1 MASGINV
8 NDGPESWPATLETA
22 MLVVALLGERDI
34 RLKAHCE
41 RVANRAANFAEAFGF
56 FDEEGLQFL
65 YLAGLLHDTGYI
77 AAAEG
82 LFSKPEPLSEE
93 DRLTIKRHP
102 VTGVTLLSNYRGF
115 EAILPMVRHHHEAF
129 DGSGWPDGKRGED
142 IPPGARI
149 LHVIDYYDRLTAGRR
164 DNQGLTMDQALA
176 DIQEKSG
183 GAFDPALIPKFVE
196 FVQSTAGAAAA
207 DFILKNQTAFIKQAF
222 AAILQKFSSGKL
234 VPPAMP
240 QIVFELRNII
250 KRPES
255 SVKDL
260 TEVIERDPV
269 ISLRLISVAKSP
281 VYKGHG
287 DVKSVQAAI
296 PRLGFKET
304 LGVVVAIANKSLYEV
319 KVPQFRVL
327 LDKLWVHS
335 LVSAYASKLMAQSLS
350 LSDPEN
356 LFLMGLTH
364 DVGKVVLLRAFAEI
378 PQEEKLKS
386 EAILPAIQE
395 AHQSVGNML
404 LKRWGFGEDFTR
416 VVALHEG
423 ANFSEQTNKEILIVH
438 LANLLTRKMGFSFFE
453 WDGRDPAELPSAQLL
468 GLSSEAIQRVEDK
481 VKDIVKD
488 VAHLF

>member
-1 MASGINV
+1 MAPSTF
-8 NDGPESWPATLETA
+8 NDDPEDRQLAIETA
-22 MLVVALLGERDI
+22 MLVAALLGERDI

-41 RVANRAANFAEAFGF
+41 RVANHAANFAEVFGF
-56 FDEEGLQFL
+56 FNEDGLQGI

-77 AAAEG
+77 AAPEG
-82 LFSKPEPLSEE
+82 LFSKLPPLSDEE
-93 DRLTIKRHP
+93 LLAIKKHP
-102 VTGVTLLSNYRGF
+102 VTAETILSNHRLF
-115 EAILPMVRHHHEAF
+115 EVILPMIRHHHEAF
-129 DGSGWPDGKRGED
+129 DGSGWPDGKSGEA
-142 IPPGARI
+142 IPLGARI
-149 LHVIDYYDRLTAGRR
+149 LHLCDYFDRLTTGRR
-164 DNQGLTMDQALA
+164 ESERFSTDQALA
-176 DIQEKSG
+176 DVQEKAG
-183 GAFDPALIPKFVE
+183 GEFDPGLVSKFIQ
-196 FVQSTAGAAAA
+196 FMQSDSGAAD
-207 DFILKNQTAFIKQAF
+207 DFLLKKQTTFIKQAF
-222 AAILQKFSSGKL
+222 ASILQKFSSGKL

-250 KRPES
+250 KRPDS

-281 VYKGHG
+281 VYKGLG
-287 DVKSVQAAI
+287 DVKSIQAAI

-304 LGVVVAIANKSLYEV
+304 LSVVVAIANKSLYEV
-319 KVPQFRVL
+319 KAPQFRVL

-335 LVSAYASKLMAQSLS
+335 LVSGYASKLIAQILS
-350 LSDPEN
+350 LSDSET

-378 PQEEKLKS
+378 PQEEKLKA
-386 EAILPAIQE
+386 EAIMPAIQE

-404 LKRWGFGEDFTR
+404 LKRWGFGEEFTR

-423 ANFSEQTNKEILIVH
+423 SNFSDQTNKEILVVH

-468 GLSSEAIQRVEDK
+468 GLSSDVIQQVEEK
-481 VKDIVKD
+481 VRGIIKD

>member
-1 MASGINV
+1 MAPSTF
-8 NDGPESWPATLETA
+8 NDDPEDRQLAIETA
-22 MLVVALLGERDI
+22 MLVAALLGERDI

-41 RVANRAANFAEAFGF
+41 RVANHAANFAEVFGF
-56 FDEEGLQFL
+56 FNEDGLQGI
-65 YLAGLLHDTGYI
+65 YLAGLLHDTGDI
-77 AAAEG
+77 AAPEG
-82 LFSKPEPLSEE
+82 LFSKLPPLSDEE
-93 DRLTIKRHP
+93 LLAIKKHP
-102 VTGVTLLSNYRGF
+102 VTAETILSNHRLF
-115 EAILPMVRHHHEAF
+115 EVILPMIRHHHEAF
-129 DGSGWPDGKRGED
+129 DGSGWPDGKSGEA
-142 IPPGARI
+142 IPLGARI
-149 LHVIDYYDRLTAGRR
+149 LHLCDYFDRLTTGRR
-164 DNQGLTMDQALA
+164 ESERFSTDQALA
-176 DIQEKSG
+176 DVQEKAG
-183 GAFDPALIPKFVE
+183 GEFDPGLVSKFIQ
-196 FVQSTAGAAAA
+196 FMQSDSGAAD
-207 DFILKNQTAFIKQAF
+207 DFLLKKQTTFIKQAF
-222 AAILQKFSSGKL
+222 ASILQKFSSGKL

-250 KRPES
+250 KRPDS

-281 VYKGHG
+281 VYKGLG
-287 DVKSVQAAI
+287 DVKSIQAAI

-304 LGVVVAIANKSLYEV
+304 LSVVVAIANKSLYEV
-319 KVPQFRVL
+319 KAPQFRVL

-335 LVSAYASKLMAQSLS
+335 LVSGYASKLIAQILS
-350 LSDPEN
+350 LSDSET

-378 PQEEKLKS
+378 PQEEKLKA
-386 EAILPAIQE
+386 EAIMPAIQE

-404 LKRWGFGEDFTR
+404 LKRWGFGEEFTR

-423 ANFSEQTNKEILIVH
+423 SNFYDQTNKEIIVVH

-468 GLSSEAIQRVEDK
+468 GLSSDVIQQVEEK
-481 VKDIVKD
+481 VRGIIKD

>member
-1 MASGINV
+1 MAPSTF
-8 NDGPESWPATLETA
+8 NDDPEDRQLAIETA
-22 MLVVALLGERDI
+22 MLVAALLGERDI

-41 RVANRAANFAEAFGF
+41 RVANHAANFAEVFGF
-56 FDEEGLQFL
+56 FNEDGLQGI

-77 AAAEG
+77 AAPEG
-82 LFSKPEPLSEE
+82 LFSKLPPLSDEE
-93 DRLTIKRHP
+93 LLAIKKHP
-102 VTGVTLLSNYRGF
+102 VTAETILSNHRLF
-115 EAILPMVRHHHEAF
+115 EVILPMIRHHHEAF
-129 DGSGWPDGKRGED
+129 DGSGWPDGKSGEA
-142 IPPGARI
+142 IPLGARI
-149 LHVIDYYDRLTAGRR
+149 LHLCDYFDRLTTGRR
-164 DNQGLTMDQALA
+164 EPERLSVDQALA
-176 DIQEKSG
+176 DVQEKAG
-183 GAFDPALIPKFVE
+183 GEFDPGLVSKFVR
-196 FVQSTAGAAAA
+196 FMQSASGAAD
-207 DFILKNQTAFIKQAF
+207 DFLLKKQTTFIKQAF
-222 AAILQKFSSGKL
+222 ASILQKFSSGKL

-250 KRPES
+250 KRPDS

-281 VYKGHG
+281 VYKGLG
-287 DVKSVQAAI
+287 DVKSIQAAI

-304 LGVVVAIANKSLYEV
+304 LSVVVAIANKSLYEV
-319 KVPQFRVL
+319 KAPQFRVL

-335 LVSAYASKLMAQSLS
+335 LVSGYASKLIAQILS
-350 LSDPEN
+350 LSDSET

-378 PQEEKLKS
+378 PQEEKLKA
-386 EAILPAIQE
+386 EAIMPAIQE

-404 LKRWGFGEDFTR
+404 LKRWGFGEEFTR

-423 ANFSEQTNKEILIVH
+423 SNFSDQTNKEILVVH

-453 WDGRDPAELPSAQLL
+453 WDGRDLAELPSAQLL
-468 GLSSEAIQRVEDK
+468 GLSSDVIQKVEEK
-481 VKDIVKD
+481 VRDIIKD

>member
-1 MASGINV
+1 MTASHS
-8 NDGPESWPATLETA
+8 NDDSESQQLTIETA
-22 MLVVALLGERDI
+22 MLVVTLLGERDA

-41 RVANRAANFAEAFGF
+41 RVANRAATFAEAFGLF
-56 FDEEGLQFL
+56 NEDGLQSL

-77 AAAEG
+77 AAPEG
-82 LFSKPEPLSEE
+82 LFSKIQPLSDE
-93 DRLTIKRHP
+93 DLLAIKKHP
-102 VTGVTLLSNYRGF
+102 VTGVTILSNYRRF
-115 EAILPMVRHHHEAF
+115 EAVLPMIRHHHEAF
-129 DGSGWPDGKRGED
+129 DGSGWPDGKSGEA
-142 IPPGARI
+142 IPLGARI
-149 LHVIDYYDRLTAGRR
+149 LHLFDYFDRATFGRR
-164 DNQGLTMDQALA
+164 EPERLSMDQALA
-176 DIQEKSG
+176 DIQEKA
-183 GAFDPALIPKFVE
+183 GAEFDPALVPKFIE
-196 FVQSTAGAAAA
+196 FMQSTSGAAD
-207 DFILKNQTAFIKQAF
+207 DFILKKQTAFIKQAF
-222 AAILQKFSSGKL
+222 AGILQKFSSGKL

-250 KRPES
+250 KRPDS
-255 SVKDL
+255 SVNDL

-304 LGVVVAIANKSLYEV
+304 MSVVVAIANKSLYEV
-319 KVPQFRVL
+319 KAPQFRVL

-335 LVSAYASKLMAQSLS
+335 LVSAYASKLIAQILS
-350 LSDPEN
+350 LSDPETI
-356 LFLMGLTH
+356 FLMGLTH

-378 PQEEKLKS
+378 PQEEKLKA

-404 LKRWGFGEDFTR
+404 LKRWGFGEEFTR

-423 ANFSEQTNKEILIVH
+423 SNFSDQTNKEILIVH
-438 LANLLTRKMGFSFFE
+438 LANLMTRKMGFSFFE

-468 GLSSEAIQRVEDK
+468 GMSSDVIQRVEEK
-481 VKDIVKD
+481 VKEVIKA

>member
-1 MASGINV
+1 MATSYS
-8 NDGPESWPATLETA
+8 NDDSESQQLTIEAA
-22 MLVVALLGERDI
+22 MLVVSLLGERDA
-34 RLKAHCE
+34 RLKAHGE
-41 RVANRAANFAEAFGF
+41 RVANRAATFAEAFGF
-56 FDEEGLQFL
+56 FNADGLQSL

-77 AAAEG
+77 AAPEG
-82 LFSKPEPLSEE
+82 LFSKTQPLSEE
-93 DRLTIKRHP
+93 DLLAIKKHP
-102 VTGVTLLSNYRGF
+102 VIGVTILSNYRRF
-115 EAILPMVRHHHEAF
+115 DAVLPMIRHHHEAF
-129 DGSGWPDGKRGED
+129 DGSGWPDGKSGEA
-142 IPPGARI
+142 IPLGARI
-149 LHVIDYYDRLTAGRR
+149 LHLVDYLDRATFGRR
-164 DNQGLTMDQALA
+164 EPERLSMEQALA
-176 DIQEKSG
+176 DIQEKA
-183 GAFDPALIPKFVE
+183 GAEFDPALVPKFTE
-196 FVQSTAGAAAA
+196 FVQSASGAAD
-207 DFILKNQTAFIKQAF
+207 DFLQKKQTAFIKQAF
-222 AAILQKFSSGKL
+222 AGILQKFSSGKL

-250 KRPES
+250 KRPDS
-255 SVKDL
+255 SVNDL

-304 LGVVVAIANKSLYEV
+304 MSVVVAIANKSLYEV
-319 KVPQFRVL
+319 RAPQFRVL

-335 LVSAYASKLMAQSLS
+335 LVSAYASKLIAQILS
-350 LSDPEN
+350 LSDPETI
-356 LFLMGLTH
+356 FLMGLTH

-378 PQEEKLKS
+378 PQEEKLKA

-404 LKRWGFGEDFTR
+404 LKRWGFGEEFTR

-423 ANFSEQTNKEILIVH
+423 SNFSDQTNKEILIVH
-438 LANLLTRKMGFSFFE
+438 LANLMTRKMGFSFFE

-468 GLSSEAIQRVEDK
+468 GASSDVIQKVEEK
-481 VKDIVKD
+481 VKEIIKD

>member
-1 MASGINV
+1 MAPSTF
-8 NDGPESWPATLETA
+8 NDDPEDRQLAIETA
-22 MLVVALLGERDI
+22 MLVAALLGERDI

-41 RVANRAANFAEAFGF
+41 RVANHAANFAEVFGF
-56 FDEEGLQFL
+56 FNEDGLQGI

-77 AAAEG
+77 AAPEG
-82 LFSKPEPLSEE
+82 LFSKLPPLSGE
-93 DRLTIKRHP
+93 DLLAIKKHP
-102 VTGVTLLSNYRGF
+102 VTAETILSNHRLF
-115 EAILPMVRHHHEAF
+115 EVILPMIRHHHEAF
-129 DGSGWPDGKRGED
+129 DGSGWPDGKSGEA
-142 IPPGARI
+142 IPLGARI
-149 LHVIDYYDRLTAGRR
+149 LHLCDYFDRLTTGRR
-164 DNQGLTMDQALA
+164 EPERLSVDQALA
-176 DIQEKSG
+176 DVQEKAG
-183 GAFDPALIPKFVE
+183 GEFDPGLVSKFVR
-196 FVQSTAGAAAA
+196 FMQSASGAAD
-207 DFILKNQTAFIKQAF
+207 DFLLKKQTTFIKQAF
-222 AAILQKFSSGKL
+222 ASILQKFSSGKL

-250 KRPES
+250 KRPDS

-281 VYKGHG
+281 VYKGLG
-287 DVKSVQAAI
+287 DVKSIQAAI

-304 LGVVVAIANKSLYEV
+304 LSVVVAIANKSLYEV
-319 KVPQFRVL
+319 KAPQFRVL

-335 LVSAYASKLMAQSLS
+335 LVSGYASKLIAQILS
-350 LSDPEN
+350 LSDSET

-378 PQEEKLKS
+378 PQEEKLKA
-386 EAILPAIQE
+386 EAIMPAIQE

-404 LKRWGFGEDFTR
+404 LKRWGFGEEFTR

-423 ANFSEQTNKEILIVH
+423 SNFSDQTNKEILVVH

-468 GLSSEAIQRVEDK
+468 GLSSDVIQKVEEK
-481 VKDIVKD
+481 VRDIIKD

>member
-1 MASGINV
+1 MAPSTF
-8 NDGPESWPATLETA
+8 NDDPEDRQLAIETA
-22 MLVVALLGERDI
+22 MLVAALLGERDI

-41 RVANRAANFAEAFGF
+41 RVANHAANFAEVFGF
-56 FDEEGLQFL
+56 FNEDGLQGI

-77 AAAEG
+77 AAPEG
-82 LFSKPEPLSEE
+82 LFSKLPPLSDE
-93 DRLTIKRHP
+93 DLLAIKKHP
-102 VTGVTLLSNYRGF
+102 VTAETILSNHRLF
-115 EAILPMVRHHHEAF
+115 EVILPMIRHHHEAF
-129 DGSGWPDGKRGED
+129 DGSGWPDGKSGEA
-142 IPPGARI
+142 IPLGARI
-149 LHVIDYYDRLTAGRR
+149 LHLCDYFDRLTTGRR
-164 DNQGLTMDQALA
+164 EPERLSVDQALA
-176 DIQEKSG
+176 DVQEKAG
-183 GAFDPALIPKFVE
+183 GEFDPGLVSKFVR
-196 FVQSTAGAAAA
+196 FMQSASGAAD
-207 DFILKNQTAFIKQAF
+207 DFLLKKQTTFIKQAF
-222 AAILQKFSSGKL
+222 ASILQKFSSGKL

-250 KRPES
+250 KRPDS

-281 VYKGHG
+281 VYKGLG
-287 DVKSVQAAI
+287 DVKSIQAAI

-304 LGVVVAIANKSLYEV
+304 LSVVVAIANKSLYEV
-319 KVPQFRVL
+319 KAPQFRVL

-335 LVSAYASKLMAQSLS
+335 LVSGYASKLIAQILS
-350 LSDPEN
+350 LSDSET

-378 PQEEKLKS
+378 PQEEKLKA
-386 EAILPAIQE
+386 EAIMPAIQE

-404 LKRWGFGEDFTR
+404 LKRWGFGEEFTR

-423 ANFSEQTNKEILIVH
+423 SNFSDQTNKEILVVH

-468 GLSSEAIQRVEDK
+468 GLSSDVIQKVEEK
-481 VKDIVKD
+481 VRDIIKD